1 MFFKRYA
8 RRIVLHNYKKRH
20 VCKGVD
26 NIVVSELRYK
36 KIFNSIKLFEIVV
49 RSKIL
54 FYNIV
59 LFFRLFI
66 GLKMKNGGKTFG
78 DL

>member
-1 MFFKRYA
+1 MFFKKYA
-8 RRIVLHNYKKRH
+8 RKIALHNYKKRYI
-20 VCKGVD
+20 CKNVN
-26 NIVVSELRYK
+26 NIVVNELRYK
-36 KIFNSIKLFEIVV
+36 KIFNLIKLFEVAI
-49 RSKIL
+49 RLKIL

-66 GLKMKNGGKTFG
+66 DLKIKNDKKISD

>member
-1 MFFKRYA
+1 MFFKKHA
-8 RRIVLHNYKKRH
+8 RKIVLHNYKKRH
-20 VCKGVD
+20 VCKNVD
-26 NIVVSELRYK
+26 NIVVNEFRYK
-36 KIFNSIKLFEIVV
+36 KIFDLIELFEIAV

-66 GLKMKNGGKTFG
+66 DLKIKNDKKNF
-78 DL
+78 DNL